1 MSSHNLTLPMANGSS
16 NRRAQILSHASK
28 TQVIEARPRDRRI
41 QLVLILLEENS
52 HKQLSIPDVA
62 KLVRLSPGRLA
73 HLFKN
78 EMEVSIQRYITQI
91 RLTKAKHQL
100 ESSFLSIKEIA
111 ASVGFQNVTRFTA
124 HFKNQVGSTPAE
136 YRRRSSIE
144 LVKRKELAIA
154 KSANK

>member
-1 MSSHNLTLPMANGSS
+1 MRSHNLAHLNGSS
-16 NRRAQILSHASK
+16 SRRAQVSSHAPN
-28 TQVIEARPRDRRI
+28 TQFPGARPRDRRI
-41 QLVLILLEENS
+41 QLVLMLLDENS
-52 HKQLSIPDVA
+52 HKQLSIEDIA
-62 KLVRLSPGRLA
+62 KLVRLSPSRLA
-73 HLFKN
+73 HLFKSEI
-78 EMEVSIQRYITQI
+78 EMSIQQYVTQI
-91 RLTKAKHQL
+91 RLTRAKHHL

-124 HFKNQVGSTPAE
+124 HFKNQVGATPAE

>member
-1 MSSHNLTLPMANGSS
+1 MSSHNLALPMANGSS
-16 NRRAQILSHASK
+16 NRRAQTLSHASN
-28 TQVIEARPRDRRI
+28 TQFIGARTRDRRI

-52 HKQLSIPDVA
+52 HKQLSIEDIA
-62 KLVRLSPGRLA
+62 KLVRLSAGRLA

-78 EMEVSIQRYITQI
+78 EIEMSVQQYVTQI
-91 RLTKAKHQL
+91 RLSKAKHHL

-111 ASVGFQNVTRFTA
+111 ASVGFQNVNRFTA
-124 HFKNQVGSTPAE
+124 HFKNQVGLTPAE

>member
-1 MSSHNLTLPMANGSS
+1 MNSHNLSHPMANGSS
-16 NRRAQILSHASK
+16 SRRAQTLSHASNA
-28 TQVIEARPRDRRI
+28 QFIGARSGDRRI
-41 QLVLILLEENS
+41 QLVLMLLDENS
-52 HKQLSIPDVA
+52 HKQLSIEDIA
-62 KLVRLSPGRLA
+62 KLVRLSRGRLA
-73 HLFKN
+73 HLFKS
-78 EMEVSIQRYITQI
+78 EMEMSIQQYVIQI
-91 RLTKAKHQL
+91 RLTRAKHHL

-124 HFKNQVGSTPAE
+124 HFKNHAGLTPAE